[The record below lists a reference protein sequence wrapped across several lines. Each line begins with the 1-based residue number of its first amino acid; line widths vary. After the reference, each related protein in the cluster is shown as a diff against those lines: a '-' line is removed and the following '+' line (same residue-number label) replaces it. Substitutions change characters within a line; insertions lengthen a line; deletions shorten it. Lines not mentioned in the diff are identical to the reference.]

1 MPAMRINETDF
12 ILELGEKSSISL
24 HEEASRLEITQRR
37 YLLSNFNWSRRRY
50 DDFIVEKETLVD
62 SIDDAFV

>member
-1 MPAMRINETDF
+1 MPATRINETDF
-12 ILELGEKSSISL
+12 VLELGEKSSISL
-24 HEEASRLEITQRR
+24 HEGASRLEITQRC

>member
-24 HEEASRLEITQRR
+24 YEEASRLEITQRR
-37 YLLSNFNWSRRRY
+37 YLLSNFN
-50 DDFIVEKETLVD
+50 
-62 SIDDAFV
+62 